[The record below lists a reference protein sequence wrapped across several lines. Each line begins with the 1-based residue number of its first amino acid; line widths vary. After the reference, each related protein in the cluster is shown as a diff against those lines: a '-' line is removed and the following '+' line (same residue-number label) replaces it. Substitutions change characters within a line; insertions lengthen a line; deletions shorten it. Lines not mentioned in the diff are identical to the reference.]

1 VICSFFGIK
10 RQGYYKRQ
18 KAQVQKQALEEAV
31 LSKVKEIRQNQPKSG
46 VRKLQD
52 MMRRSEEPL
61 QIGRDHLND
70 LLRSYHMLVKCKRRY
85 KACTDFRHRFRI
97 YPNLLENLRVTSINQ
112 VLVTDITYIRTYK
125 GFAYLYL
132 ITDYY
137 SRKIL
142 GHYVSD
148 NLKVESAITALKHAV
163 YRLPFTKGL
172 IHHSDH
178 GIQYC
183 SDEYQSLL
191 QSKGMIP
198 SMTGKNRCF
207 DNAVAER
214 VNGILKNELG
224 MNMMFPDLS
233 IARQAAKDAVRI
245 YNQERLHLS
254 LNYSTPASVYA
265 RMMSAEATKQQTV
278 LQVGASA

>member
-1 VICSFFGIK
+1 
-10 RQGYYKRQ
+10 
-18 KAQVQKQALEEAV
+18 
-31 LSKVKEIRQNQPKSG
+31 
-46 VRKLQD
+46 LQE
-52 MMRRSEEPL
+52 MLRTSEEPL

-85 KACTDFRHRFRI
+85 KACTDFRHRLRI
-97 YPNLLENLRVTSINQ
+97 YPNLLGNLSVTGINQ
-112 VLVTDITYIRTYK
+112 VLVTDITYIRTYQ

-132 ITDYY
+132 VTDYY

-142 GHYVSD
+142 GYHVSD
-148 NLKVESAITALKHAV
+148 NLKVGSAITALKHAV
-163 YRLPFTKGL
+163 CRIPSTEGL

-198 SMTGKNRCF
+198 SMTGRNRCF

-214 VNGILKNELG
+214 VNGILKHELG
-224 MNMMFPDLS
+224 MDMMFTDL
-233 IARQAAKDAVRI
+233 IVAGQAAKDAVRI

-254 LNYSTPASVYA
+254 LNYRTPASVYD
-265 RMMSAEATKQQTV
+265 RMMTAEATKQQTV